1 MARIIKSASIIH
13 GATAQIKDN
22 SMSYSNGIETGSMPT
37 LYNKDGQFVEIVN
50 LWFLDLKTVKR
61 LEDISSSTRAIL
73 RYWSFLERE
82 GLEWNQFP
90 PVKRLKPTYRFRSND
105 LLNAVR
111 EGVLAFSTANTYMGH
126 VVQFYLWAIEN
137 HHLIISNEKEAP
149 FTIEFVKR
157 NNNGLLAH
165 LRPMISVQTSD
176 LRIRVPKVSNTE
188 AQSLTPLSQDHL
200 TLLSSNLSHQS
211 IEFMLMSLLACKSGL
226 RLREACTLTIEAL
239 SQALPANEL
248 KLRFMITIGPHNGVE
263 TKFRKK
269 RKIEVP
275 WTLLNALQR
284 YSLSERR
291 QKRLS
296 KLQTKIATQ
305 KTSNV
310 PISEKN
316 KESNNKA
323 SRFEPLFISQ
333 QGNCIQ
339 PEVLNARWV
348 AFRNELAKKVPSFR
362 YRFHDL
368 RCTYA
373 TYRLQDLL
381 DSNLSEGEALDCL
394 MGWMGHN
401 NERTTFKYIRYLKKN
416 EMLKCAFSLLDSVMD
431 NAIRENLDDY

>member
-1 MARIIKSASIIH
+1 MARIIQSAGINH
-13 GATAQIKDN
+13 GATAKIISDSIDYN
-22 SMSYSNGIETGSMPT
+22 SGIHIAGLPT
-37 LYNKDGQFVEIVN
+37 LYNKDGHFVEIVN
-50 LWFLDLKTVKR
+50 LWFLDLITVKR
-61 LEDISSSTRAIL
+61 LEDISSSARAIL

-82 GLEWNQFP
+82 ELTWSHFP
-90 PVKRLKPTYRFRSND
+90 PVKRLKPAYLFRSND
-105 LLNAVR
+105 LLKAVK
-111 EGVLAFSTANTYMGH
+111 EGRLAYSTANTYMGH
-126 VVQFYLWAIEN
+126 LVQFYIWAIEN
-137 HHLIISNEKEAP
+137 HHLVISSEKEAP

-157 NNNGLLAH
+157 NNRGLLAH

-176 LRIRVPKVSNTE
+176 LRIRVPKVTNAE
-188 AQSLTPLSQDHL
+188 IQSLTPLTQDHL
-200 TLLSSNLSHQS
+200 SLLSFNLSHQS
-211 IEFMLMSLLACKSGL
+211 VEFMLMTLLACKSGL
-226 RLREACTLTIEAL
+226 RLREACSLTIEAL

-248 KLRFMITIGPHNGVE
+248 KLRYMINIGPHNGVD

-269 RKIEVP
+269 RNIEVP
-275 WTLLNALQR
+275 WPLLNALQR

-296 KLQTKIATQ
+296 KLQTKIAIP
-305 KTSNV
+305 S
-310 PISEKN
+310 ISEKI
-316 KESNNKA
+316 KESHNKA

-348 AFRNELAKKVPSFR
+348 AFRNELAKKEPSFR

-381 DSNLSEGEALDCL
+381 DSNLSEGDALDCL

-431 NAIRENLDDY
+431 NAIRDNLND

>member
-1 MARIIKSASIIH
+1 MARIIQSASINY
-13 GATAQIKDN
+13 GATAKINSNSIDYSSGIQIA
-22 SMSYSNGIETGSMPT
+22 GLPT
-37 LYNKDGQFVEIVN
+37 LYNKDGQFVELVN
-50 LWFLDLKTVKR
+50 LWFLDLITVKR
-61 LEDISSSTRAIL
+61 LEDIGSSARALL

-82 GLEWNQFP
+82 ELAWNHFP
-90 PVKRLKPTYRFRSND
+90 PVKRLKPTYRFRTND
-105 LLNAVR
+105 LLNAAR

-126 VVQFYLWAIEN
+126 VIQFYIWAIEN
-137 HHLIISNEKEAP
+137 HHLVISNEKEAP
-149 FTIEFVKR
+149 FIIEFIKR

-176 LRIRVPKVSNTE
+176 LRIRVPKATNTE
-188 AQSLTPLSQDHL
+188 VQSLTPLSQDHL

-211 IEFMLMSLLACKSGL
+211 IEFMLMTLLACKSGL
-226 RLREACTLTIEAL
+226 RLREACSLTIEAL

-248 KLRFMITIGPHNGVE
+248 KLRYIINIGPHNGVE

-275 WTLLNALQR
+275 WPLLNALQR
-284 YSLSERR
+284 YSFSERR

-305 KTSNV
+305 KTAGF
-310 PISEKN
+310 PISEKI
-316 KESNNKA
+316 KESCNKA

-348 AFRNELAKKVPSFR
+348 TFRNELAKKEPGFR

-431 NAIRENLDDY
+431 NAIRENSND